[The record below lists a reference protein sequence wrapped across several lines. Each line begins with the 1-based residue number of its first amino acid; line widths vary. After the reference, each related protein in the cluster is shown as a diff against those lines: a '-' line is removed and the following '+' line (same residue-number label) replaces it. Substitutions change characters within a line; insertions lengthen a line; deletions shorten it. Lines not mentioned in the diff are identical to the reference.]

1 MTTDEQR
8 KIHVPV
14 AMASVAWAVALRV
27 QADAEVDFP
36 TALSAVRKEFSSR
49 WDREVGRN
57 TSEVLEQVEEI
68 YSDTVAALKASSE
81 AKEAPM
87 RARLLVLH
95 RKEIYPGEFGPEV
108 MAVADEYTLDQN
120 PEWWENEVARQRD
133 LVADDAA
140 AWAEVDIEI
149 SADALMRALYPAR
162 KPLAVEVVGE
172 EGS

>member
-1 MTTDEQR
+1 MSQSEDLKMLETAATEHPDT
-8 KIHVPV
+8 ISVV
-14 AMASVAWAVALRV
+14 GAMAREIRRTTARLSTLEAVVDVA
-27 QADAEVDFP
+27 Q
-36 TALSAVRKEFSSR
+36 VRAHNR
-49 WDREVGRN
+49 LV
-57 TSEVLEQVEEI
+57 EQVEEI

-95 RKEIYPGEFGPEV
+95 RKEIYPGEFGPEI

-120 PEWWENEVARQRD
+120 SEWWENEVARQKS
-133 LVADDAA
+133 LVADEAS

-149 SADALMRALYPAR
+149 SADALMRALYPGR
-162 KPLAVEVVGE
+162 KSLAVEVVGE